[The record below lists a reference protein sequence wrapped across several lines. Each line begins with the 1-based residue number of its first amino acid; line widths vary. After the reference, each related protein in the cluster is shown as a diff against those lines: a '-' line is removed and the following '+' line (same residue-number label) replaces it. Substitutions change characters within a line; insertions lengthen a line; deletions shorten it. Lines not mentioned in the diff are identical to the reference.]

1 MQNLPLND
9 ITVLEMGSSV
19 AGPFCCRIL
28 ADLGATVVKVE
39 APTGGDPAR
48 SWSERQLGAVSPT
61 FQVMN
66 NGKRSIVVDFND
78 ASELASLKAFVAASV
93 DVIVQNLRPG
103 IADRLGLGPEQATAL
118 NARLVYLNISA
129 YGREGPLSQ
138 YPGYDPLIQ
147 AFSGLVDVTGPADGP
162 PARVGAPIIDM
173 GTGLWSVIGILAG
186 LRERDRTGRGGIVD
200 AAMLDTAMAWQS
212 LSAATIEAGGA
223 VPQRSGLKGPLLVPN
238 AAFQTSDGLLII
250 TVGTNKQFRKL
261 CDVLARPEM
270 ADDAR
275 FADNAARD
283 RNQDAL
289 AEWIE
294 AALAGKPRAHWCALL
309 DAVDVP
315 NAPIQTLGE
324 AMAHPQMPASGIFVE
339 APDGSFRVVG
349 PALKFDGVRPGIRSA
364 APALGEAT
372 TEILKKSDP

>member
-1 MQNLPLND
+1 
-9 ITVLEMGSSV
+9 
-19 AGPFCCRIL
+19 
-28 ADLGATVVKVE
+28 
-39 APTGGDPAR
+39 
-48 SWSERQLGAVSPT
+48 
-61 FQVMN
+61 MN
-66 NGKRSIVVDFND
+66 NGKRSIVVDFKD
-78 ASELASLKAFVAASV
+78 PSELESLKDFVTASA

-118 NARLVYLNISA
+118 NPRLVYLNISA

-173 GTGLWSVIGILAG
+173 GTGLWAVVGILAA
-186 LRERDRTGRGGIVD
+186 LRERDRSGHGGVVD

-223 VPQRSGLKGPLLVPN
+223 VPTRSGLKGPLLVPN
-238 AAFQTSDGLLII
+238 RAFPTSDGMLII
-250 TVGTNKQFRKL
+250 TVGTNSQFRKL
-261 CDVLARPEM
+261 CDVIGPPAM

-289 AEWIE
+289 VELIE

-315 NAPIQTLGE
+315 NAPIQTLAE
-324 AMAHPQMPASGIFVE
+324 AMAHPQTPASGIFVE

-349 PALKFDGVRPGIRSA
+349 PALKFDGARPGMRSA

-372 TEILKKSDP
+372 TEILKKPDA